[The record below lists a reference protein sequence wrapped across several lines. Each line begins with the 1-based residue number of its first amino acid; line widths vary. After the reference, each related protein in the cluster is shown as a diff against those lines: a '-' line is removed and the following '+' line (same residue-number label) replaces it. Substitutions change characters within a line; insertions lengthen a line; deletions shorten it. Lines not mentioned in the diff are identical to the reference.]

1 MPEVEIVK
9 TTTVKMTAKMVENL
23 QRIKMMQAKE
33 NGVKLNNSA
42 AFGYALAVC
51 CQAMRAEKIGRAH
64 V

>member
-23 QRIKMMQAKE
+23 QKIKMMQAKE

-42 AFGYALAVC
+42 AFGYALSVC
-51 CQAMRAEKIGRAH
+51 CQAMRDEQRKD
-64 V
+64 

>member
-51 CQAMRAEKIGRAH
+51 CQAMRDEQQRKD
-64 V
+64 

>member
-9 TTTVKMTAKMVENL
+9 TTTVKMTAKMLENL

-42 AFGYALAVC
+42 AFGYALSVC
-51 CQAMRAEKIGRAH
+51 CQAMRDEQQRKD
-64 V
+64 

>member
-23 QRIKMMQAKE
+23 QWIKRMQAKD

-42 AFGYALAVC
+42 AFGYALSVC
-51 CQAMRAEKIGRAH
+51 CQAMRDEHEQRKD
-64 V
+64 